1 MFVDRNLEN
10 TEQTNKDEK
19 LRAISIIKGKITGN
33 YKIIQKIVSFAPILD
48 GSLLRELLTKNIF
61 RMFLVGYM
69 MV

>member
-1 MFVDRNLEN
+1 MFVERSLEN

>member
-10 TEQTNKDEK
+10 TEQTNTDEK

-48 GSLLRELLTKNIF
+48 GSLLCELLTKNIF

>member
-1 MFVDRNLEN
+1 MFVERSLEN

-61 RMFLVGYM
+61 RTFLVGYM

>member
-1 MFVDRNLEN
+1 MFVERSLEN
-10 TEQTNKDEK
+10 TEQTSKDEK
-19 LRAISIIKGKITGN
+19 LRAISIIKEKITGN

>member
-1 MFVDRNLEN
+1 MFVERSLEN

-61 RMFLVGYM
+61 GMFLVGYM

>member
-1 MFVDRNLEN
+1 MFVERSLEN

-19 LRAISIIKGKITGN
+19 LRAISIIKEKITGN
-33 YKIIQKIVSFAPILD
+33 YKIIQKIVSCVPILD

-61 RMFLVGYM
+61 RTFLVGYM

>member
-1 MFVDRNLEN
+1 MFIDRNIEN

-19 LRAISIIKGKITGN
+19 RRDISIIKEKITGN

-48 GSLLRELLTKNIF
+48 GSLIRELLTKNMF
-61 RMFLVGYM
+61 RTSLVGYM

>member
-1 MFVDRNLEN
+1 MFVERSLEN

-19 LRAISIIKGKITGN
+19 LRAISIIKEKITGN
-33 YKIIQKIVSFAPILD
+33 YKIIQKIVSFVLILD

-61 RMFLVGYM
+61 RTFLVGYM